1 MDKQKAATSVLD
13 DELPNISTSSQPEPL
28 SQTKSRLSLSTKKRK
43 ANSSAVSSQKRHREN
58 DSVDITTQSSRAS
71 SSSIIPS
78 ASKHETHSES
88 KDSQQSS
95 AIPSTLHHTSSS
107 PLSASSKRTQLS
119 SNESVK
125 SIDID
130 TNNKQHQANATGSSG
145 SASQKVFISSAGSKG
160 DSNENSTYTK
170 EIDDLSATPTK
181 ADTESPTKAE
191 QISADPLSQTTGAK
205 SFQSSKNEA
214 AEMISILSPMETD
227 DVALTPAKVDTR
239 LLTEAKQIIAEPVT
253 PTTSAKSLQNTKD
266 VIPVRSQ
273 DEAKTTN
280 EVPIQDFGPQKEQS
294 QTSLDKNSSSSTDNT
309 KDPKSPL
316 QIGIDIS
323 QQDDRSA
330 DFAAMI
336 TSSQERWSTVLQEVH
351 QSPIAS
357 DSANPTAQ
365 PKKKPRPKLSLSKSK
380 KQKA

>member
-1 MDKQKAATSVLD
+1 
-13 DELPNISTSSQPEPL
+13 
-28 SQTKSRLSLSTKKRK
+28 
-43 ANSSAVSSQKRHREN
+43 
-58 DSVDITTQSSRAS
+58 
-71 SSSIIPS
+71 
-78 ASKHETHSES
+78 
-88 KDSQQSS
+88 
-95 AIPSTLHHTSSS
+95 
-107 PLSASSKRTQLS
+107 
-119 SNESVK
+119 
-125 SIDID
+125 
-130 TNNKQHQANATGSSG
+130 
-145 SASQKVFISSAGSKG
+145 
-160 DSNENSTYTK
+160 
-170 EIDDLSATPTK
+170 
-181 ADTESPTKAE
+181 
-191 QISADPLSQTTGAK
+191 
-205 SFQSSKNEA
+205 
-214 AEMISILSPMETD
+214 METD